1 MRQITRRRET
11 LLYVDKF
18 VFTSKWANFGFD
30 YKVLI
35 DYGGGDVFIFSFY
48 FVAFVDTTAVT
59 ARNELSSL
67 KLHHW
72 TQLLFRTVPLICHV
86 CKMGNL

>member
-1 MRQITRRRET
+1 MRLITRRCET

-35 DYGGGDVFIFSFY
+35 DYGGGDVFIFLHLLC
-48 FVAFVDTTAVT
+48 FVAAFD
-59 ARNELSSL
+59 
-67 KLHHW
+67 
-72 TQLLFRTVPLICHV
+72 RTL
-86 CKMGNL
+86 MQ